1 MKQIITILSILLLLT
16 SCSNDEQEETAV
28 TFSVIAQDDQF
39 NGDYNNPKINLVI
52 NNEAEW
58 NTLKEKMSS
67 YSVSTL
73 KETEIDFTKYQ
84 IIAVFD
90 EIRMSSG
97 YSIEVTK
104 VAENEHNRFVQIE
117 NFNPGGLSSIITQ
130 PFQIIKVSRSAK
142 TVVFQQ

>member
-39 NGDYNNPKINLVI
+39 NGDYKSPKINLLI
-52 NNEAEW
+52 NTEAEW
-58 NTLKEKMSS
+58 NTLKEKMSHNT
-67 YSVSTL
+67 VSIL

-104 VAENEHNRFVQIE
+104 VYENENSRFVKIE
-117 NFNPGGLSSIITQ
+117 NFNPGGLSSVITQ
-130 PFQIIKVSRSAK
+130 PFQIIKISRSAK
-142 TVVFQQ
+142 TVIFEQ